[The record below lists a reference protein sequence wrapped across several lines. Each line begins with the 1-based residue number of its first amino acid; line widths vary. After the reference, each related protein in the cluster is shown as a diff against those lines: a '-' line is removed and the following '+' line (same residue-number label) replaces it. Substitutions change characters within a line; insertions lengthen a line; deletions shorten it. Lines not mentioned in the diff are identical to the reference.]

1 MKRLISVILVIL
13 AISCK
18 TNKEEITNYFGGEI
32 INPKSD
38 HVLFLKDDRVI
49 DTLFLDEYNRFINKY
64 ESLDGLYTFKHGNEF
79 QYIYM
84 EPADSIL
91 VRLNTWDFDESLVF
105 SGKGSN
111 KNNYLISLFLQN
123 EKEEMA
129 MYQYF
134 SLNPSDFQFKLDSLA
149 KARTVVYNEFSKNE
163 TEISEGL
170 HNLIHTAIHF
180 PLYRLNEIYPLYH
193 KYDTKS
199 DEYPVVPDSFYT
211 YRNDVSLNEANL
223 VSYYGYQNYVI
234 SHLYNLSYA
243 LKENDS
249 TKDDITLN
257 ILNSIVDNV
266 ELESFKNTLL
276 KRITVD
282 NFLNSASTSTINE
295 QTLSLFLDNCTD
307 NGLIMQV
314 KNLVRDAEYVVA
326 DEPLHNFE
334 ILSYDNQIL
343 DINSIVENKN
353 SMIYFWTTEHIPP
366 DYLLKKIQ
374 YLEQNFPNIEFIGIN
389 IQSTSKDVLKEP
401 SLKKLNINKQYKL
414 TANSYANKYLTS
426 NYPRIIIVNKKGI
439 VKNGFTLLRS
449 KNLNSELKKLE
460 IN

>member
-1 MKRLISVILVIL
+1 MKRLISVIIVIL

-38 HVLFLKDDRVI
+38 HVLFLKDDKVI
-49 DTLFLDEYNRFINKY
+49 DTLFLDENNRFINKY

-123 EKEEMA
+123 EKEEME
-129 MYQYF
+129 MYPYF

-149 KARTVVYNEFSKNE
+149 KARTVVYNEFAKNE

-170 HNLIHTAIHF
+170 HNLIHTAIHL
-180 PLYRLNEIYPLYH
+180 PLYRLNEIYPLYN

-223 VSYYGYQNYVI
+223 ISYYGYQNYVI

-249 TKDDITLN
+249 TKDDITIN
-257 ILNSIVDNV
+257 ILNAIVDNV

-276 KRITVD
+276 KKITVD
-282 NFLNSASTSTINE
+282 NFLKSSSTCTINE
-295 QTLSLFLDNCTD
+295 QALSLFLDNCTD
-307 NGLIMQV
+307 DELIGQV
-314 KNLVRDAEYVVA
+314 KNLVRDTEFVVG

-343 DINSIVENKN
+343 DINSIIENKN

-366 DYLLKKIQ
+366 DYLLKRIHN
-374 YLEQNFPNIEFIGIN
+374 LERDYPDIEFIGIN
-389 IQSTSKDVLKEP
+389 IQSSSEDVLNEP
-401 SLKKLNINKQYKL
+401 SLKKLDIHKQYKL
-414 TANSYANKYLTS
+414 TTDSYANNYITS
-426 NYPRIIIVNKKGI
+426 NYPRIIIVNNKGI
-439 VKNGFTLLRS
+439 VKNGFTLFGS